1 MTAAPDSLSLH
12 DHALAGDAQ
21 RHAIECLLNCY
32 LREYALPRGEACL
45 DARGQDLPM
54 SLRQLAGTRVC
65 IDLAGGRLAVA
76 ADRTSALGRCRFTSA
91 PYFKGNGQGWR
102 PLGVMEL
109 AQLLLAPLASAE
121 RHGELMGQIHCN
133 ANGYWPLRGAR
144 AGVAS
149 KFSSPCCRRL
159 SRAAPS
165 NRA

>member
-76 ADRTSALGRCRFTSA
+76 ADRTSVLRPISRVTVRAGA
-91 PYFKGNGQGWR
+91 PWGSWNWRNCCWR
-102 PLGVMEL
+102 PWP
-109 AQLLLAPLASAE
+109 ARSA
-121 RHGELMGQIHCN
+121 M
-133 ANGYWPLRGAR
+133 AN
-144 AGVAS
+144 
-149 KFSSPCCRRL
+149 
-159 SRAAPS
+159 
-165 NRA
+165 